1 MTSYD
6 VESLNLGIA
15 PINDMTVLIIESGLC
30 WINNNTNLEIDVDNL
45 PDIIPANIKLFLLK
59 FYELYSI
66 QSGVTSQSISGL
78 SQSFNSSDIETTVK
92 SYADDLLGEYLKS
105 DVSFVQIN
113 GKWG

>member
-6 VESLNLGIA
+6 IESLNLGIF

-30 WINNNTNLEIDVDNL
+30 WINNNTNYEIDIDNL
-45 PDIIPANIKLFLLK
+45 PDTIPANIKLFLLK

-78 SQSFNSSDIETTVK
+78 SQSFNLPDIETTVK
-92 SYADDLLGEYLKS
+92 NYADDLLGDYLKS
-105 DVSFVQIN
+105 DVSFVQAS
-113 GKWG
+113 GKWR